1 MQLILTQHVAKHEF
15 APLKRHFT
23 LDDILNGAR
32 KAVDGLGIH
41 IKAPQKLENCRFFKI
56 RIGGNVAGRM
66 IVLIILNK
74 QNAVPLL
81 IRLKKDKIFGMNM
94 SMNNQSVI
102 KELNKNLDKVLDD
115 IRNNRYEKFAL

>member
-15 APLKRHFT
+15 APLKRRFT

-32 KAVDGLGIH
+32 KTVKGLGVH
-41 IKAPQKLENCRFFKI
+41 IKSPQKLENCRFFKI